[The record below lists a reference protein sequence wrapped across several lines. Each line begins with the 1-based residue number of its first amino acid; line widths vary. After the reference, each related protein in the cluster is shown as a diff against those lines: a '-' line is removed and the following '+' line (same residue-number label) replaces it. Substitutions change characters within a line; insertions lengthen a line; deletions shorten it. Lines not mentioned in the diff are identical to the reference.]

1 MEPLV
6 WKHVCD
12 ANGWTSIED
21 PGYGKGYVA
30 ALEAWDDLIK
40 AIEGLRNDRGMN
52 VILIAHSQIRTFT
65 DPHLNEA
72 YDRYQLKLNE
82 KASAKFREFVQSLL
96 FATYQVS
103 AERKKGE
110 NKAKAFGVGDRI
122 MYTERRPAFDA
133 KNRDDLPFEMP
144 LSWDEYV
151 KAVDKGQASTNPE
164 TLKESISGMLVN
176 IKDKKLKKTIADK
189 IKESGDDAI
198 QLTKIKRRL
207 HQLVE
212 SASAV
217 AV

>member
-1 MEPLV
+1 
-6 WKHVCD
+6 
-12 ANGWTSIED
+12 
-21 PGYGKGYVA
+21 
-30 ALEAWDDLIK
+30 
-40 AIEGLRNDRGMN
+40 
-52 VILIAHSQIRTFT
+52 
-65 DPHLNEA
+65 
-72 YDRYQLKLNE
+72 
-82 KASAKFREFVQSLL
+82 
-96 FATYQVS
+96 
-103 AERKKGE
+103 
-110 NKAKAFGVGDRI
+110 
-122 MYTERRPAFDA
+122 
-133 KNRDDLPFEMP
+133 MP